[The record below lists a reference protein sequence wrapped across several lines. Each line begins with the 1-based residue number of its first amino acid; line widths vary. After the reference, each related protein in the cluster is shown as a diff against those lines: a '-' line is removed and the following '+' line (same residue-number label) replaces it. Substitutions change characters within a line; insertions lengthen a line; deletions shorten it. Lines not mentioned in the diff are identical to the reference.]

1 MGSEVCGKHRCKT
14 GDALTSSTS
23 WPLPPLT
30 RCSAIFLRKAFSPL
44 YRATARVIR

>member
-1 MGSEVCGKHRCKT
+1 
-14 GDALTSSTS
+14 
-23 WPLPPLT
+23 LT